1 MQEACLPQL
10 VSNRPTGAKG
20 AMDAPALVLS
30 VLLCFMRVAQG
41 IDLGAVAAA
50 GAAAASCPT
59 GGTGCE
65 LKICGDVLGKPE
77 PETNGIPL
85 QTNFKI
91 IIVGLREVKG
101 GSFGVDVQYVHS

>member
-1 MQEACLPQL
+1 
-10 VSNRPTGAKG
+10 
-20 AMDAPALVLS
+20 MDAPALVLS

-41 IDLGAVAAA
+41 IDLGAVAGAAAA

-59 GGTGCE
+59 GTGCE
-65 LKICGDVLGKPE
+65 LKICDSLQKPE

-85 QTNFKI
+85 QTNFEI
-91 IIVGLREVKG
+91 MILGLREVKG